1 MAVPPQATIRIGP
14 TSPYAASLAATLP
27 PHQAPPTRKGV
38 RSTPTL
44 ARNGWLAA
52 MSNSEKQPPFSIY
65 MNTFEYTAVDSKG
78 KVFRG
83 NIEEKS
89 SIHAIQRVK
98 EMGLYP
104 TLVKEQASARKAIGQ
119 EGGHRSR
126 LAKPCFGSVSHKD
139 LLAFTRQLAT
149 LIEAGIPI
157 VKGLRSIAQQE
168 ENRLFKAVILD
179 LAADI
184 DGGSMLSEAM
194 GKQPRIFNK
203 LYLSMIRAG
212 EAGGM
217 LDLSL
222 SRLADFMERAER
234 IRSRIVSAMVY
245 PASVLTVAAGIFMVL
260 AVYVIPRF
268 KEVFADMT
276 KGGGLPPFTQWVM
289 DSSQYLRDHWIHLVI
304 LVPTL
309 AGIVKLLLKT
319 RMGRKRF
326 DQLKLRLP
334 IFGRIARKS
343 AIARFA
349 RTLGTLLQSGV
360 NILQALTIAQETSNN
375 EVFKHTIGQAHE
387 RVKEGDALTP
397 TLQASQVFP
406 STVISMVDVG
416 EQSGALPAMLLKVAD
431 NYENEAD
438 ASINAALTLLE
449 PALIVF
455 LAVVVGSIV
464 IALFL
469 PLLNLINGGLE
480 VETARD
486 EL

>member
-1 MAVPPQATIRIGP
+1 
-14 TSPYAASLAATLP
+14 
-27 PHQAPPTRKGV
+27 
-38 RSTPTL
+38 
-44 ARNGWLAA
+44 
-52 MSNSEKQPPFSIY
+52 

-104 TLVKEQASARKAIGQ
+104 TLVKEQASTRKAIGK
-119 EGGHRSR
+119 EGGHRSS
-126 LAKPCFGSVSHKD
+126 LAKPFFGSVSHKN

-168 ENRLFKAVILD
+168 ENRLFKVVILD

-194 GKQPRIFNK
+194 GKQPRIFSK

-260 AVYVIPRF
+260 AIYVIPRF
-268 KEVFADMT
+268 QEVFAEMT

-289 DSSQYLRDHWIHLVI
+289 DSSQYLRDHWIHLAV
-304 LVPTL
+304 LVTTL

-319 RMGRKRF
+319 RMGRKQF

-334 IFGRIARKS
+334 IFGRIARKT

-360 NILQALTIAQETSNN
+360 NILQALTISKETSNN
-375 EVFKHTIGQAHE
+375 EVLKDIIGQAQE

-397 TLQASQVFP
+397 TLQASPIFP